1 MDYYKI
7 YKAGFSIIK
16 QFESLQDA
24 QTFADGLGVGYTA
37 EFYKPYM
44 PPTIQQRLEKD
55 LNFGDYLIFVFVE
68 DNRIMD
74 ITPEQSEAVLVKFRD
89 ILAFA
94 QTGAITSIQNYLP
107 LITTGDVFTQQRK
120 DKYILLIND
129 YLAQYPV

>member
-16 QFESLQDA
+16 QFESLQAA

-37 EFYKPYM
+37 EFYKPYT
-44 PPTIQQRLEKD
+44 PPTIQDRLEKD

-68 DNRIMD
+68 DNRIMN

-107 LITTGDVFTQQRK
+107 LIATDDVFTQERK